1 MINAGDYLNK
11 SDNPRVLIK
20 KNFLLQSKSKIK
32 LVRIACHFKEIF
44 QIKELVD
51 SLKKLGYETGINVMQ
66 ISERSKDEILLAAKK
81 IKELNVN
88 VLYFADSLGS
98 LTPVKIKKL
107 FLLFKKDGKGPLV
120 FIHMII

>member
-1 MINAGDYLNK
+1 MRTLTLKNFLKKLKIPKKLNLGVMINAGDYLNK

-66 ISERSKDEILLAAKK
+66 ISKDPKMKFCLQQR
-81 IKELNVN
+81 
-88 VLYFADSLGS
+88 
-98 LTPVKIKKL
+98 KL
-107 FLLFKKDGKGPLV
+107 KNL
-120 FIHMII
+120 M